1 MPGFNIPP
9 TAVGRKLSRG
19 EPKAVPGAGPSCK
32 ECLFPQY
39 SIRVE
44 QFSQRSWCTLK
55 GRAAAFD
62 LHAPENRSSA
72 DMRLSRLLLL
82 ALAAYGVYAQSSLP
96 RAPGAHV
103 VTISPPNSHG
113 SEPGI
118 CVNPNDSNQVV
129 AVYQPATVAYSA
141 DGGQTF
147 TLAEL
152 PPVPGW
158 QGGGDVSTTFDN
170 KGHVYLS
177 SLHFDNLGSAS
188 YWAHGAGRNGIFVR
202 RSLDGGQT
210 WEKDA
215 ATVKAYEGNEPDI
228 QWEDMPRIFAENVPT
243 MPYAWDLYAGW
254 LE

>member
-9 TAVGRKLSRG
+9 TAVGQEVVSRG
-19 EPKAVPGAGPSCK
+19 AEGSPRCRTSCK
-32 ECLFPQY
+32 EGLFPQY
-39 SIRVE
+39 SIPE
-44 QFSQRSWCTLK
+44 EHFSQRSWCTLE

-82 ALAAYGVYAQSSLP
+82 ALAAYAVYAQSSLP

-103 VTISPPNSHG
+103 GTIPTPNSHG

-170 KGHVYLS
+170 KGHVYMS
-177 SLHFDNLGSAS
+177 SLRFDKLGSAS
-188 YWAHGAGRNGIFVR
+188 YWAHAAGRNWIFCLP
-202 RSLDGGQT
+202 SPDGGKT
-210 WEKDA
+210 WEKEA
-215 ATVKAYEGNEPDI
+215 SVVKTFEGNEPEGRM
-228 QWEDMPRIFAENVPT
+228 EDM
-243 MPYAWDLYAGW
+243 L
-254 LE
+254 